1 MTSRPP
7 NVAVLGGGM
16 AGLAAAWRLTEP
28 RHRDRVGEVTVYQ
41 RGWRLGG
48 KAASHR
54 GVHDRIEEH
63 GLHIWLG
70 YYDNAFRLMRDCYA
84 ELDRPTTDPHSS
96 IQLWTDAFTPAP
108 LIGLEDLHDGDWST
122 WTALFPS
129 NNLLPGEPLDEADTS
144 LAPSASEFLARS
156 LGLMRA
162 FVTSLEGTAVD
173 MVPAVALAAG
183 REAHRL
189 LDRLAVMIPIA
200 EVAGRTLAALNA
212 TLQPIV
218 QDRDASRRLWH
229 LADLVGAQIRGLVA
243 DDLLDKGFHSI
254 DHIEYR
260 DWISAHGASPETC
273 RGALVR
279 GLYDLAFSHRAGD
292 PSDTAFPAGL
302 GLLLST
308 KTFFDYKGS
317 LFWKMTAGMGD
328 TVIAPLYQ
336 ALQERGVRFEF
347 FHRVDDVAASDDGST
362 VERIRLGRQ
371 VRLRR
376 GLDQYQPLQRYA
388 GIECFPAEPLAD
400 QLDAP
405 AGVRQAP
412 LESFW
417 CTWPDAESVTLERG
431 RDFDEAVFAI
441 PVGMAA
447 HITTDL
453 ATKSEAWREMLVTLE
468 TIGTQGL
475 QLWLRRSET
484 DLGSSGP
491 GSTVTSYVDSF
502 DTFSSMSQLLPRESW
517 PADDQPSSVV
527 YLCSSMSYGEV
538 DDSSDADQPARA
550 RRKAHAD
557 ALAYLQDHIAHY
569 LPNSV
574 GENGFEWD
582 LLCGAPRGSGPDAL
596 NSQYLVANVDPSD
609 RYVQAIPG
617 TGHARLRSDDST
629 FRHLHLAGDWTDN
642 GLNAGC
648 IEAAVMSGIQSAN
661 SVLGLPR
668 WSGITGEWR

>member
-1 MTSRPP
+1 MTASRPDI
-7 NVAVLGGGM
+7 AVLGGGM
-16 AGLAAAWRLTEP
+16 AGLAAAWRLTDP
-28 RHRDRVGEVTVYQ
+28 LHRDRVGQVTIYQ

-70 YYDNAFRLMRDCYA
+70 YYDNAFRMIRECYA
-84 ELDRPTTDPHSS
+84 ELDRSTTDPASP
-96 IQLWTDAFTPAP
+96 IREWDDAFAPAP
-108 LIGLEDLHDGDWST
+108 LIGLEDLHEGDWRT
-122 WTALFPS
+122 WTAWFPT
-129 NNLLPGEPLDEADTS
+129 NDLLPGEPIDEGNAAVPPT
-144 LAPSASEFLARS
+144 AAEFLGRS
-156 LGLMRA
+156 LGLMQA
-162 FVTSLEGTAVD
+162 FVTSLDGTAVD
-173 MVPAVALAAG
+173 LVPAVALAAG

-189 LDRLAVMIPIA
+189 LDRLAAVIPIA
-200 EVAGRTLAALNA
+200 EVPRRTIAALNA
-212 TLQPIV
+212 ALQPMV
-218 QDRDASRRLWH
+218 QDRDGSRRLWH
-229 LADLVGAQIRGLVA
+229 LADLIAAQLRGLLA
-243 DDLLDKGFHSI
+243 DDLLKEGFHSI

-308 KTFFDYKGS
+308 KTFFDYRGS

-336 ALQERGVRFEF
+336 ALRRRGVRFEF
-347 FHRVDDVAASDDGST
+347 FHRVDDVVASEDGT
-362 VERIRLGRQ
+362 ALERIHLGRQ
-371 VRLRR
+371 VRLVP
-376 GLDQYQPLQRYA
+376 GLAEYQPLQRY
-388 GIECFPAEPLAD
+388 GGLDCFPAKPLAD

-405 AGVRQAP
+405 ASVRDAP

-417 CTWPDAESVTLERG
+417 CTWPDADSVVLERG
-431 RDFDEAVFAI
+431 RDFDEVVFAI

-447 HITTDL
+447 HVTSDL
-453 ATKSEAWREMLVTLE
+453 AGRSDKWRDMLSTLE
-468 TIGTQGL
+468 TIGTQGAH
-475 QLWLRRSET
+475 LWLRRSEAE
-484 DLGSSGP
+484 LGSPGT

-502 DTFSSMSQLLPRESW
+502 DTFSSMSHLLPRESW
-517 PADDQPSSVV
+517 PADDQPASVV

-538 DDSSDADQPARA
+538 DDPADGDQPARA
-550 RRKAHAD
+550 RRRVHAD
-557 ALAYLQDHIAHY
+557 ALAYLRDHIAHY

-574 GENGFEWD
+574 GADGFEWD
-582 LLCGAPRGSGPDAL
+582 LLCGAPPGSGPEALDA
-596 NSQYLVANVDPSD
+596 QYLVANVDPSD

-617 TGHARLRSDDST
+617 TGHVRLAPDGSG
-629 FRHLHLAGDWTDN
+629 FRHMHLAGDWTDN

-661 SVLGLPR
+661 SVLGISR
-668 WSGITGEWR
+668 WSGVTGEWR